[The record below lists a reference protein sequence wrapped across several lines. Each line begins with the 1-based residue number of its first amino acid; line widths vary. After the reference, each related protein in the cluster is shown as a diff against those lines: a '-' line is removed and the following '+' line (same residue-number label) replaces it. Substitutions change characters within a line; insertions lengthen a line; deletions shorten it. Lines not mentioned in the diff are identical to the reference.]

1 MDKVEKIINDVVY
14 VLVEKLQPEKILL
27 FGSRA
32 KGENKPYSDIDLAV
46 ELKQNVDFRLK
57 RKIKELVE
65 DISGIYSVDI
75 VYLNECSENFK
86 NIVYETGKVL
96 YEKSWNSSSFR
107 KFKQCFK

>member
-46 ELKQNVDFRLK
+46 ELKQNVDFR
-57 RKIKELVE
+57 
-65 DISGIYSVDI
+65 
-75 VYLNECSENFK
+75 YL
-86 NIVYETGKVL
+86 G
-96 YEKSWNSSSFR
+96 
-107 KFKQCFK
+107 

>member
-1 MDKVEKIINDVVY
+1 MDKIEKIINNLVY

-46 ELKQNVDFRLK
+46 ELNQNIDFRLK

-65 DISGIYSVDI
+65 DISGMYSVDI

-86 NIVYETGKVL
+86 NIVYEQ
-96 YEKSWNSSSFR
+96 EKFYMRKLKFFR
-107 KFKQCFK
+107 L

>member
-1 MDKVEKIINDVVY
+1 MDKVEKIINDLVY
-14 VLVEKLQPEKILL
+14 VLVEKLKPERVLL

-46 ELKQNVDFRLK
+46 KLNKNIDFRLK
-57 RKIKELVE
+57 RKIKELIE
-65 DISGIYSVDI
+65 DISGMYSVDI

-96 YEKSWNSSSFR
+96 YEKSWNSSVFR
-107 KFKQCFK
+107 KSKQCFR

>member
-1 MDKVEKIINDVVY
+1 MDKIEKIINNLVY

-46 ELKQNVDFRLK
+46 ELNQNIDFRLK
-57 RKIKELVE
+57 RKIKELIE
-65 DISGIYSVDI
+65 DISGMYSVDI

-86 NIVYETGKVL
+86 T
-96 YEKSWNSSSFR
+96 
-107 KFKQCFK
+107 

>member
-1 MDKVEKIINDVVY
+1 LKYLKMDKVEKIINDVVY
-14 VLVEKLQPEKILL
+14 VLVENYSQKNIT
-27 FGSRA
+27 FSRA

-57 RKIKELVE
+57 RKIKELIE

-75 VYLNECSENFK
+75 IYLNECSENFK

-96 YEKSWNSSSFR
+96 YEKS
-107 KFKQCFK
+107 

>member
-1 MDKVEKIINDVVY
+1 MDKVEKIINDLVY

-32 KGENKPYSDIDLAV
+32 KGENKPYSDIDLTI

-65 DISGIYSVDI
+65 DISGR
-75 VYLNECSENFK
+75 E
-86 NIVYETGKVL
+86 
-96 YEKSWNSSSFR
+96 SFI
-107 KFKQCFK
+107 